1 MSGKTNLMSTTANVV
16 SEKAKVFLTRR
27 LDLCKKKLK
36 RTKRKKKILQVVGV
50 VFVVAS
56 VSCSALVASL
66 VFPPLVISG
75 LAVTSAILT
84 GLSVRFNFQG
94 EKNKYSSLAERLNKL
109 ELKLDEVV
117 SRNGELTKKEYRE
130 CIEEFNLSQ
139 WVH

>member
-1 MSGKTNLMSTTANVV
+1 MSDRTNIV

-36 RTKRKKKILQVVGV
+36 KTKQKKKLLQVVGV

-56 VSCSALVASL
+56 VSCSTLVASL
-66 VFPPLVISG
+66 LFPPLVISG
-75 LAVTSAILT
+75 LAITSALLT

-94 EKNKYSSLAERLNKL
+94 ERNKYSSLAEKLNKL
-109 ELKLDEVV
+109 ELKLDEVI
-117 SRNGELTKKEYRE
+117 SRNGELTEKEYRE

-139 WVH
+139 WVK